1 MEQIEREANDPT
13 SAVPA
18 GGNQSAAVMPAIPLT
33 QGAGPQS
40 CASCDATPA
49 IPPPGQALNRRV
61 PPPPP
66 WVYAIGNIEPRF
78 PRISVEKEFAQAM
91 GGAKTAGLTDRQAL
105 HEVLSAPHNGYL
117 ARQLCWVLMISGVE
131 TYLVM
136 PRQPTDLGMLVA
148 AVQPAVDG
156 EKLDAV
162 IGTKGQVAPPEMC
175 NGLSLPILIF
185 DQLYSFDRES
195 LLSSIPVPH
204 DVKPEEFSA
213 SAAEVLDRIL
223 SATDNAGSTDEHR
236 ALNYLALRYP
246 GLYARVADCFA
257 RDFALTSIQGHPWP
271 LSAARRIVEIRLA
284 FTDRKNEFV
293 EKYFVR
299 VDVNDEFPFLL
310 SKMAPYFDH

>member
-1 MEQIEREANDPT
+1 MEQIEREANDAAL
-13 SAVPA
+13 AVPA
-18 GGNQSAAVMPAIPLT
+18 SPNQSAATMSSPPT
-33 QGAGPQS
+33 QGAAPQG
-40 CASCDATPA
+40 CASCGAPQA
-49 IPPPGQALNRRV
+49 IPPPGQALNRGV
-61 PPPPP
+61 PLPPP
-66 WVYAIGNIEPRF
+66 WIYAIGNIQPRF

-91 GGAKTAGLTDRQAL
+91 GGAKTAGLTDGQAL
-105 HEVLSAPHNGYL
+105 HEVLSAPHNRYL
-117 ARQLCWVLMISGVE
+117 ARQLCWVLSISGVE
-131 TYLVM
+131 TYLVV
-136 PRQPTDLGMLVA
+136 PRQPTDLDMLVA
-148 AVQPAVDG
+148 AVQPAVDA
-156 EKLDAV
+156 EKLDVV

-175 NGLSLPILIF
+175 NGLSLPVVIF
-185 DQLYSFDRES
+185 DQLYSFDRKS
-195 LLSSIPVPH
+195 LLSSIPVPN

-223 SATDNAGSTDEHR
+223 SATDNAGSADERR

-299 VDVNDEFPFLL
+299 VDVNDGFPFLVSSL
-310 SKMAPYFDH
+310 APYFDH